1 MHTATL
7 AAPIEQTEKAT
18 LVALLL
24 AQLILFLIPLIV
36 LGQAIGWPA
45 SLRLAPE
52 EALPLIHREAL
63 SLQIGYWGYLL
74 TSVALIPLAVALR
87 RYANA
92 NGVAGLLVDATLY
105 IGVAAGVL
113 KTLGIVRWLIAMPA
127 LASLHETTADPVV
140 RSAVEVSY
148 LALNGYAG
156 SVGELLGVQL
166 FSGLWLLGTGLVLGR
181 IGFRAISIAG
191 MLIGVGFLLNAMR
204 TIVPGLEQLQA
215 YVIPIALLW
224 FPAVAFAIWRKN

>member
-1 MHTATL
+1 
-7 AAPIEQTEKAT
+7 
-18 LVALLL
+18 
-24 AQLILFLIPLIV
+24 
-36 LGQAIGWPA
+36 
-45 SLRLAPE
+45 
-52 EALPLIHREAL
+52 LIHREAL
-63 SLQIGYWGYLL
+63 SLQICYWGYLL

-148 LALNGYAG
+148 LALNGYTG